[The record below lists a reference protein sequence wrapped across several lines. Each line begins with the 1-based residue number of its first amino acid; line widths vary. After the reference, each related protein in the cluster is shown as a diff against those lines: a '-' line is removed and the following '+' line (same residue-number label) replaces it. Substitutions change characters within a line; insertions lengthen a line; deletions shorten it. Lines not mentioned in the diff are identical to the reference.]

1 MPDKMTNLFT
11 NDNTAGNNQQA
22 IEPTALEFGN
32 EDTPDV
38 SDLIAKGASD
48 EANTTAKNA
57 VQAMCHYTTAFEKN
71 NTPQLEVIGMSTY

>member
-1 MPDKMTNLFT
+1 MPNKMTNLFA
-11 NDNTAGNNQQA
+11 DDDTAGNNQQA

-48 EANTTAKNA
+48 KANTTAKNA
-57 VQAMCHYTTAFEKN
+57 VQAMGHDTTAFEKN
-71 NTPQLEVIGMSTY
+71 NTPQLEDIGMSTY